1 MTKQLLK
8 YAKLAP
14 QIVRAAGLFRS
25 VKPGS
30 RAQRLEVEYEA
41 QGLQFRF
48 MSPFLLGVD
57 DMRVMQG
64 IVAIACAQNPKYALD
79 LDGTG
84 DDQFVK
90 IDRLLAHTLDV
101 QTTYDELA
109 RTIGYDAAGSSADTT
124 IRNALER
131 FFTVSVFIQ
140 PAGRRVGHTFEAGH
154 IFERLTSA
162 DANRRVTVKLCPLLA
177 FAVLGGPGT
186 YMRDDLVE
194 ARKLKTDTTRLL
206 HMQLA
211 WLAPG
216 NSANV
221 GITTLVSYV
230 YGNEPVAADTQR
242 KRRARVIAAVKE
254 IADELG
260 WVATRNRSGY
270 RITRSRTRSKTIP
283 HPPAQAVQ

>member
-14 QIVRAAGLFRS
+14 QVVGAAGLFRS
-25 VKPGS
+25 VKSGT
-30 RAQRLEVEYEA
+30 RAQRLDVEYEA
-41 QGLQFRF
+41 KGLRFRF
-48 MSPFLLGVD
+48 MAPFLLGVD

-64 IVAIACAQNPKYALD
+64 IVAIACAQNPKFTATLD
-79 LDGTG
+79 EAV
-84 DDQFVK
+84 DDQFTQ
-90 IDRLLAHTLDV
+90 ITRLLTHTLDV
-101 QTTYDELA
+101 CTTYDELA

-140 PAGRRVGHTFEAGH
+140 PAGRKAARTFEAGH
-154 IFERLTSA
+154 IFERLTS
-162 DANRRVTVKLCPLLA
+162 DGANQRVTVKLCSLLA

-206 HMQLA
+206 HMHLA

-221 GITTLVSYV
+221 GLTTLVSYV
-230 YGNEPVAADTQR
+230 YGNDSVTADTQR
-242 KRRARVIAAVKE
+242 KRRARVIAAVKK
-254 IADELG
+254 IAEELG
-260 WVATRNRSGY
+260 WVATRSRSGY
-270 RITRSRTRSKTIP
+270 RITRPRARTKKISLS
-283 HPPAQAVQ
+283 PAQAIQ